1 MLKFAKLDTNAVSPC
16 RKHPEDAGIDVFALQ
31 AVMVWPFSFK
41 VVHTGVTFSIPEGT
55 FLLVKPRGRNNHL
68 TGSGVIDAGY
78 QGEVMIKVVNYSIKP
93 LRIHAGDA
101 IAQLL
106 HLPVLCD
113 LVEEVGSEAIHAKT
127 SQRGGSGGIHNKKP

>member
-1 MLKFAKLDTNAVSPC
+1 MLKFAKLDANAISPR

-31 AVMVWPFSFK
+31 NVTVWPFSFK

-78 QGEVMIKVVNYSIKP
+78 QGEVLIKVVNYAIKP

-101 IAQLL
+101 VAQLV

-113 LVEEVGSEAIHAKT
+113 PVQEVSSDEIHAQT
-127 SQRGGSGGIHNKKP
+127 SKRGGSGGIHGKN